1 MKTAIKVINDR
12 VKILEDYLTKTKDDD
27 SNQVRI
33 NRAQSESVKN
43 NFLSLLESISSYR
56 EFLKS
61 GVNNEDLAEK
71 ITELSS
77 STMIPLVERNKQILD
92 SYKQMQYSF
101 YERAKELEEKCS
113 GVLENLSPE
122 ERKDL
127 NYFNSMAFEYDKAKK
142 DVVDY
147 LYEYEIAL
155 EEIKELVISGEVES
169 IAEIIEDRGQSAPVE
184 QEEPVDAETP
194 LHKEEV
200 HSDEDADKIASQHM
214 KDLFKKNS
222 SAPQATGN
230 NNHRE
235 EGNEQFPT

>member
-43 NFLSLLESISSYR
+43 NFLSLLESISNYR

-101 YERAKELEEKCS
+101 YERAKELEEKS
-113 GVLENLSPE
+113 NGVLENLSQE
-122 ERKDL
+122 ERSDL

-155 EEIKELVISGEVES
+155 EEIKELVISGEVEA
-169 IAEIIEDRGQSAPVE
+169 IAEIIENGQSAPTE

-200 HSDEDADKIASQHM
+200 HSDEDADKIASQQM

-222 SAPQATGN
+222 APQDAGN

-235 EGNEQFPT
+235 ESDEQFPT